1 MTPQKRGRGV
11 FRGDTSHSWVL
22 TVDCS
27 AVRLGHN
34 PTKGGSVMGD
44 YGRGIV
50 KRITFEIEY
59 PDGSRKTSTIEGAET
74 VRLISFDDDQSPE
87 LNVSTDDWT
96 QNPAM
101 IVLSKVEGKHIP
113 FCTHNGCKNLTIG

>member
-1 MTPQKRGRGV
+1 MTG
-11 FRGDTSHSWVL
+11 
-22 TVDCS
+22 
-27 AVRLGHN
+27 
-34 PTKGGSVMGD
+34 

-59 PDGSRKTSTIEGAET
+59 PDGTRKTSSIDGAEM
-74 VRLISFDDDQSPE
+74 VRSISFDDEQSPE

-101 IVLSKVEGKHIP
+101 LVSSKVEPTHIP
-113 FCTHNGCKNLTIG
+113 FCTHNGCKKLTLS